1 MKKTAHA
8 IKVAV
13 LVAIW
18 ILFTG
23 ILMAR
28 DEKILEYQP
37 ISIPAGEQKSNV
49 KVHLK
54 HIFLKKKKTK

>member
-1 MKKTAHA
+1 MKKTGHA

-18 ILFTG
+18 VLFTA

-28 DEKILEYQP
+28 DEKILAYQP
-37 ISIPAGEQKSNV
+37 ISIPAGGQKSNV
-49 KVHLK
+49 QVHE
-54 HIFLKKKKTK
+54 KKITKIHNK